1 VPIELPFDAR
11 ASTRVRPPDRSCP
24 LSRLTGSLSG
34 CGRLKCGTS
43 AMSQLDLPP
52 EALTGRTREL
62 GFLQR
67 FAGETAVSGAP

>member
-1 VPIELPFDAR
+1 M
-11 ASTRVRPPDRSCP
+11 
-24 LSRLTGSLSG
+24 
-34 CGRLKCGTS
+34 S